1 MVEAPPSEPPQ
12 VIKKYI
18 PYHDQKWGV
27 DESDPIIQ
35 KRCWTQQMAFVI
47 TWACSQIMPNYS
59 CNKKWVGDDDDDDD
73 DDENIP
79 RWWPCEFV

>member
-1 MVEAPPSEPPQ
+1 MEAPPSEPPQ

-27 DESDPIIQ
+27 DEFDPIIQ

-47 TWACSQIMPNYS
+47 KI
-59 CNKKWVGDDDDDDD
+59 NKKWVGGDVDDDDDD